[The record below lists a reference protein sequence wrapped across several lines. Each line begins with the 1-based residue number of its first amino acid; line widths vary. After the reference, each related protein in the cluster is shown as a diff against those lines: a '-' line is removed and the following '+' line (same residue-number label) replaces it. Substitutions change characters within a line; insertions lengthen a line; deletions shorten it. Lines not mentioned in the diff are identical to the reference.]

1 MTAVTSQTGFVKNA
15 CFSIKSFIDTDG
27 EAMVSQYA
35 DPEQSELINHF
46 KVCWKTIVK
55 GNFI

>member
-46 KVCWKTIVK
+46 KVC
-55 GNFI
+55 